1 MEMVEWKVM
10 IAVNKLNIDVM
21 KKLIVLIVFIS
32 ACMSVYSQV
41 NYNSFVGTWIY
52 QKNDTVFKIKLQK
65 GKRSHVDN
73 ITLFGGY
80 SLGVRGVVTDN
91 YIGSTI
97 PSVWDVHSPAPSK
110 NIYIV
115 ASGNTLNRVGTTFYD
130 QRKKHLNGKGIGG
143 GVIKLITPN
152 KIHWTLNEREGLWPW
167 LEGERIEGEDF
178 PTIEEAIQGFSV
190 PTDVIMIKEE

>member
-1 MEMVEWKVM
+1 
-10 IAVNKLNIDVM
+10 M
-21 KKLIVLIVFIS
+21 KKLIALIVFIS
-32 ACMSVYSQV
+32 AYLSVCSQV
-41 NYNSFVGTWIY
+41 NYDSFVGTWIY

-65 GKRSHVDN
+65 GKVSQDDDV
-73 ITLFGGY
+73 TLFGGY
-80 SLGVRGVVTDN
+80 CLSVRGVVTDN
-91 YIGSTI
+91 YLGGTI
-97 PSVWDVHSPAPSK
+97 PSVWNVYNPAPSK

-143 GVIKLITPN
+143 GVIRLITPN
-152 KIHWTLNEREGLWPW
+152 KIHWTLNEREGLWPY
-167 LEGERIEGEDF
+167 LEGEQVEGYDL